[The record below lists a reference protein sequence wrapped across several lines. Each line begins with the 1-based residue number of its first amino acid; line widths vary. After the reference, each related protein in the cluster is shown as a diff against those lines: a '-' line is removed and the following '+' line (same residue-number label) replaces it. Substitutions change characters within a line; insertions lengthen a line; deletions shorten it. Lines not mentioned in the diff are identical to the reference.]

1 MSSNNKPAPAALP
14 CIFSDGVIDAQ
25 VRHGVARFTLGQT
38 GTDGQLVPAGQ
49 LVLPLTQLPNLI
61 GSVTRLLQE
70 LEARARQAQQQQQG
84 AAAAAEPA
92 APPAGGAFRFSTE

>member
-1 MSSNNKPAPAALP
+1 MSSSNKPAPAAHP
-14 CIFSDGVIDAQ
+14 CIFSDGIIDAQ

-38 GTDGQLVPAGQ
+38 GTDGQLAPAGQ

-61 GSVTRLLQE
+61 GSITRLLQE
-70 LEARARQAQQQQQG
+70 LEARARQAQQQQG
-84 AAAAAEPA
+84 TAAAAEP

>member
-1 MSSNNKPAPAALP
+1 MSSNIKPAPAAFP
-14 CIFSDGVIDAQ
+14 CIFSDGIIDAQ

-38 GTDGQLVPAGQ
+38 GTDGHLAPAGQ

-61 GSVTRLLQE
+61 GSITRLLQE

-84 AAAAAEPA
+84 AVAAAEPP
-92 APPAGGAFRFSTE
+92 APPAGGAFRFSTD

>member
-1 MSSNNKPAPAALP
+1 MSSNSKPAPAALP

-38 GTDGQLVPAGQ
+38 GTDGQPAPAGQ
-49 LVLPLTQLPNLI
+49 LVLPLTQLPGLI
-61 GSVTRLLQE
+61 GSITRLLQE

-84 AAAAAEPA
+84 AAAPAEP